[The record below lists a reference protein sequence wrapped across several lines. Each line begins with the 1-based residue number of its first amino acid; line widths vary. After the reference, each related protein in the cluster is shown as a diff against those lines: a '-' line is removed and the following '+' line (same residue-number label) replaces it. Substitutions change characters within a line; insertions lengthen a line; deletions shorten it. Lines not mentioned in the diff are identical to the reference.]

1 MTSSVNLWPTIPS
14 LSTKLSLTNKN
25 AATTSDF
32 TAYLLHATAALNK
45 TSSTSLY
52 NLFGDMYGHSNTS
65 TMKTPTMSD
74 YLQNGFQTQQ
84 FKSLSMAQD
93 KLQTQMT
100 NFAATVHEN
109 SPLSVQQKL
118 AKMKNNIA
126 LLNDY
131 LAQQTDTA
139 INTSTL

>member
-1 MTSSVNLWPTIPS
+1 M
-14 LSTKLSLTNKN
+14 
-25 AATTSDF
+25 
-32 TAYLLHATAALNK
+32 
-45 TSSTSLY
+45 
-52 NLFGDMYGHSNTS
+52 
-65 TMKTPTMSD
+65 
-74 YLQNGFQTQQ
+74 
-84 FKSLSMAQD
+84 SMAQD

-109 SPLSVQQKL
+109 SPLFVQQNL

-139 INTSTL
+139 INNSTL